1 MTQAS
6 RKRIAKVKL
15 TLTKR
20 AVESLEPGV
29 SPWIAWDDRLTGF
42 GVRVQPSGTK
52 AFVVNYR
59 SGTGGRRAPNRRV
72 VIGRYGPMTPDRAR
86 RVAQEVLGRV
96 AVGDDPAA
104 ERGAARR
111 MPLLREAFAEFL
123 AANPNRKPNTL
134 RLYRGQI
141 RYCFGDW
148 LARPLDAITRR
159 DVEARFHLL
168 TERHGWAIA
177 NHATSL
183 LRSAYRRPCVDHQ
196 GLRNPVDL
204 WLDGGGRYHRSVR
217 RRISAPA
224 EVLPRWRVGIETEV
238 IVPTTR
244 DIFWFGFYTG
254 MRVGEIFGLRWDHVD
269 LERGTFRIEET
280 KSGVPLELPITR
292 QLAQDPDPPAG
303 GERQRDRPGGSVGL
317 PVLDQRLGTRRGAAA
332 PVCAHRTRR
341 RNEVLVPR
349 PPQRLHHGGR
359 ARAHAAPLAHEAP
372 REPRA
377 PGRRDRGLRRRLVH
391 RAASRARPAH
401 RGPHRGAG
409 ADGPGR
415 PPARRRCVPG

>member
-6 RKRIAKVKL
+6 RKRIARVKL

-20 AVESLEPGV
+20 AVESLEPGA

-59 SGTGGRRAPNRRV
+59 SGNGGRRAPNRRV
-72 VIGRYGPMTPDRAR
+72 VIGRYGAMTPDRAR

-104 ERGAARR
+104 ERGAARQ

-123 AANPNRKPNTL
+123 AANPNRKPTTL

-148 LARPLDAITRR
+148 LSRPLDTITRR
-159 DVEARFHLL
+159 DVEARFHVL

-204 WLDGGGRYHRSVR
+204 WLDGGGR
-217 RRISAPA
+217 
-224 EVLPRWRVGIETEV
+224 
-238 IVPTTR
+238 
-244 DIFWFGFYTG
+244 
-254 MRVGEIFGLRWDHVD
+254 
-269 LERGTFRIEET
+269 
-280 KSGVPLELPITR
+280 
-292 QLAQDPDPPAG
+292 
-303 GERQRDRPGGSVGL
+303 
-317 PVLDQRLGTRRGAAA
+317 
-332 PVCAHRTRR
+332 
-341 RNEVLVPR
+341 
-349 PPQRLHHGGR
+349 
-359 ARAHAAPLAHEAP
+359 
-372 REPRA
+372 
-377 PGRRDRGLRRRLVH
+377 
-391 RAASRARPAH
+391 
-401 RGPHRGAG
+401 
-409 ADGPGR
+409 
-415 PPARRRCVPG
+415 